1 MSVDWD
7 DRNELPSPWALQEIH
22 DCLLMVRYW
31 RERAEIAEAINR
43 KAVKAATQQQ
53 K

>member
-7 DRNELPSPWALQEIH
+7 ERDELPSPWALQEIH

-31 RERAEIAEAINR
+31 RERAEDAERNL
-43 KAVKAATQQQ
+43 KFAAPAAPQ